1 MRFLNKI
8 FNLSQELKALVK
20 LFQSETKT
28 EFPNSGEDDLSAEKT
43 RVRPKK
49 KLKPNPDSD
58 DESPERKPLG
68 LLSNLT
74 RAPII
79 GILLIVVLSWEV
91 KSLIGLVLDKLI
103 HTRFVFFINWYIYFR
118 LFLWRLSLDF

>member
-1 MRFLNKI
+1 MG
-8 FNLSQELKALVK
+8 K
-20 LFQSETKT
+20 LFQIETKT
-28 EFPNSGEDDLSAEKT
+28 EFPNSGEDDLSVEKT

-68 LLSNLT
+68 LLSNMT

-79 GILLIVVLSWEV
+79 GILLFVVISWEV
-91 KSLIGLVLDKLI
+91 NFVVGLAKSSRSTFEFPSRVNRSGP
-103 HTRFVFFINWYIYFR
+103 
-118 LFLWRLSLDF
+118 SLHCT

>member
-1 MRFLNKI
+1 MDIRRIIRILCIIAVKHTAFLNK
-8 FNLSQELKALVK
+8 F
-20 LFQSETKT
+20 FT
-28 EFPNSGEDDLSAEKT
+28 EFSNLGEDELSAEKT

-68 LLSNLT
+68 LLSNMT

-79 GILLIVVLSWEV
+79 GII
-91 KSLIGLVLDKLI
+91 LIGVQLGGDS
-103 HTRFVFFINWYIYFR
+103 H
-118 LFLWRLSLDF
+118 

>member
-1 MRFLNKI
+1 M
-8 FNLSQELKALVK
+8 
-20 LFQSETKT
+20 
-28 EFPNSGEDDLSAEKT
+28 SAEKT

-68 LLSNLT
+68 LLSNMT

-79 GILLIVVLSWEV
+79 GIILIVVQLGGDS
-91 KSLIGLVLDKLI
+91 
-103 HTRFVFFINWYIYFR
+103 H
-118 LFLWRLSLDF
+118 